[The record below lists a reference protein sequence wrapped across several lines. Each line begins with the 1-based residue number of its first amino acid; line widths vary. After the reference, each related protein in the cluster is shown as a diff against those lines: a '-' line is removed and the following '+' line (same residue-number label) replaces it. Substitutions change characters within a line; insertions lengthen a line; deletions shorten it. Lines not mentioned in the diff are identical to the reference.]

1 MVENYFDS
9 LFKKRVKE
17 ALRDMIQSG
26 EIIIDNNEIFITDGY
41 GKEDNIVFVPEFKID
56 KKNKKNDNDEE
67 GN

>member
-1 MVENYFDS
+1 
-9 LFKKRVKE
+9 
-17 ALRDMIQSG
+17 MIQSG

-41 GKEDNIVFVPEFKID
+41 GKEDNIVFVPEFEID